1 MIFSQFKNYKEIHL
15 IILYIIRDKASFII
29 VIKDKKI

>member
-15 IILYIIRDKASFII
+15 IILYIIRDKISFTAA
-29 VIKDKKI
+29 IKDKKI